1 MSEPNYNGRKP
12 NNTSYVKTFIEG
24 TEPNLWTTDTYSNTD
39 VIQPSIQEYDNVY
52 IPGILYVNKIIYTKN
67 TNTQLDIEE
76 INKTVT
82 FLLNNKE
89 KNNEYL
95 ELIPILLNKMQEM
108 QIEIDQLKNNFDLF
122 KKNII
127 EGEHW

>member
-1 MSEPNYNGRKP
+1 MSEPNYNGRQP
-12 NNTSYVKTFIEG
+12 NNTSYVKTFNEG

-52 IPGILYVNKIIYTKN
+52 IPGILYVNKIIYTN
-67 TNTQLDIEE
+67 TTIPLDIEE
-76 INKTVT
+76 INKSIT

-95 ELIPILLNKMQEM
+95 ELFPILLNKMQEM
-108 QIEIDQLKNNFDLF
+108 QIEIDKLKTV
-122 KKNII
+122 
-127 EGEHW
+127 

>member
-1 MSEPNYNGRKP
+1 MSEPNYNGCQP

-24 TEPNLWTTDTYSNTD
+24 IEPNLWTTDTYSNTD

-52 IPGILYVNKIIYTKN
+52 IPGILYVNKIIYTNTNPN
-67 TNTQLDIEE
+67 TNTTLDIE
-76 INKTVT
+76 
-82 FLLNNKE
+82 E

-95 ELIPILLNKMQEM
+95 ELIPILLNKIQEM
-108 QIEIDQLKNNFDLF
+108 QIEIDQLKNNFDIF